1 MIEQEPS
8 PDGNPQGKG
17 LVPVLDALK
26 ALRPFQPEAK
36 SGEQILRD
44 FCLSTLVLSA
54 SFDFRAVPG
63 QTYYLYRLTEG
74 WNLSLISPV
83 EWGQRCPGPY
93 VGHCELAIDMTWT
106 LVLAEN
112 LGTDGELLDAL
123 EAHLA
128 GFIDRVTQAG
138 RLEDALPIYE
148 SGLPYQQR
156 MMATAL
162 STSLQTSLLLSGLN
176 GVSGAQLLSQ
186 GQGRQF
192 FLGVQSTE

>member
-1 MIEQEPS
+1 M
-8 PDGNPQGKG
+8 
-17 LVPVLDALK
+17 V
-26 ALRPFQPEAK
+26 R
-36 SGEQILRD
+36 
-44 FCLSTLVLSA
+44 
-54 SFDFRAVPG
+54 
-63 QTYYLYRLTEG
+63 
-74 WNLSLISPV
+74 
-83 EWGQRCPGPY
+83 
-93 VGHCELAIDMTWT
+93 
-106 LVLAEN
+106 
-112 LGTDGELLDAL
+112 LLDAL

-138 RLEDALPIYE
+138 RLEDCVAHLRI
-148 SGLPYQQR
+148 GFAYQQR